1 MLDESAQS
9 HRRRFQ
15 MEEALLIL
23 LLLLSLGGIWLT
35 DFSAEEGYGYW
46 LGMVLV
52 FGVLAVLINWLQAKK
67 SDKDFSAIV
76 KEQFLHWT
84 SALVTVG
91 GVFLLQKSGQ
101 LTEISA
107 SLVVLLILALATMLD
122 GIRIGWQFSL
132 VGLFLGVSA
141 IIVAYTPQFMLLSAL
156 LAVLIV
162 AATIV
167 WEIWTHKRAYQ

>member
-1 MLDESAQS
+1 MQDESPQS

-35 DFSAEEGYGYW
+35 DFSAEEGYAYW

-52 FGVLAVLINWLQAKK
+52 FGLLAVLINWLQTKK
-67 SDKDFSAIV
+67 TDQDFGAIV

-107 SLVVLLILALATMLD
+107 SLVVLLILSLATVLD

-132 VGLFLGVSA
+132 VGFFLGACA

-156 LAVLIV
+156 LALLIV
-162 AATIV
+162 AATIA
-167 WEIWTHKRAYQ
+167 WEVWTHKRAYQ